1 MPSAASGAA
10 ADEPDVLAADAPEPD
25 APESDAPE
33 PDAAA
38 AGNAPPAAATEGV
51 DGAAAQALAFLADM
65 ASSCPL
71 AASGIKS
78 SFVAPTTSPIP
89 PTTSNHASIPRS
101 AYPLHT
107 SPPSFTS
114 HDTST
119 AVSSLRAY
127 SADLASRN
135 NVLHRGNRKNH
146 CRTSKASRRSHE
158 SPASRQSFVHFE
170 SANKSVRAAG
180 SHVAAAA
187 SDVAAAASDVAAAA
201 ASVAE
206 ASLDE
211 RVELGELEGRA
222 REEAE
227 AVQAAVFQAA
237 QELDDV
243 AAEAVAAADA
253 AAEGEGETREERG
266 QGLGGG
272 SADGRARTK
281 RLLQWARELNGGTP
295 PAPALRARENRVM
308 GCVAQVWLHVE
319 LEEDTSSTDGT
330 ELSRLKLRLQADSDS
345 DLTRG
350 ICQLLLEI
358 FNGRSVSAALAL
370 DSNGPAIKALTAAL
384 KPAAAGASSAKAAP
398 AVRTSTFVSLLLS
411 LQKRARA
418 LVAASLGRTPS
429 VAPLPSIVIGRGG
442 SITARGDF
450 AVTQAQ
456 YLRPNDAAVAAL
468 VTELSSKRIGVVAHF
483 YMDAEVQGVLVAAR
497 KSWPHIKISDSLVMA
512 DGALK
517 MAQEGCDY
525 IAVLGVDFMAEN
537 VRCVLE
543 KGGFAHVPVVRM
555 AASPI
560 GCSLADAARSDA
572 YERYLKEASTVP
584 KSLHVIYINTALDTK
599 AVAHHAVPTISCTS
613 SNVVQTVL
621 QVSQCDRGVK
631 AVAHHAVPTISC
643 TSSNVVQTVL
653 QVSNRHRRH
662 FPFHCHSRSRIL
674 VKLHIKTP
682 SSPPFIPIP
691 PTPPCFL
698 LFPPSWHMLKPRQ
711 AFAQVPD
718 LTLWYGPDTYMGAN
732 LVEMLQQLSTVPDDE
747 VRLLHPDH
755 TQASLRALL
764 PQIRYFQ
771 EGACI
776 VHDMFGQEVVSRLR
790 AAYSDA
796 FHTAHFE
803 VPGEMFALAMEARAR
818 GRGTVGSTQ
827 NILDFVTAR
836 TREALERGY
845 EGERLQF
852 VLGTETGMVTSIVQA
867 VQDELAKVESGSDG
881 AADVEVEIVFPVDSS
896 AVASTKEDVG
906 NNSSSG
912 SGGNGKAAGSVAAAM
927 LPVVPGVKGGEG
939 CSVTGGCA
947 SCPYMKM
954 NSLDALMSVCHML
967 GQDDA
972 RTRLAPYE
980 PDKFAE
986 PLGPGTVADL
996 GYLPILHMRH
1006 FQKTGRLSEEL
1017 VADILTRSQSQHE

>member
-1 MPSAASGAA
+1 MAASSVTTSLLGSPAFPVNLTPPTPSIHASTPRCSASPVTSAAS
-10 ADEPDVLAADAPEPD
+10 L
-25 APESDAPE
+25 
-33 PDAAA
+33 
-38 AGNAPPAAATEGV
+38 
-51 DGAAAQALAFLADM
+51 
-65 ASSCPL
+65 
-71 AASGIKS
+71 I
-78 SFVAPTTSPIP
+78 
-89 PTTSNHASIPRS
+89 
-101 AYPLHT
+101 
-107 SPPSFTS
+107 S
-114 HDTST
+114 HDSSP
-119 AVSSLRAY
+119 AVTSLRAY
-127 SADLASRN
+127 PTELAFRSSRM
-135 NVLHRGNRKNH
+135 HQKSRKN
-146 CRTSKASRRSHE
+146 RQAPKASRRFRE
-158 SPASRQSFVHFE
+158 SRPTVA
-170 SANKSVRAAG
+170 RAA
-180 SHVAAAA
+180 AN
-187 SDVAAAASDVAAAA
+187 DVAAA

-211 RVELGELEGRA
+211 RVELGALHGPA

-237 QELDDV
+237 ADLDTV
-243 AAEAVAAADA
+243 AAEAVAASGDVA
-253 AAEGEGETREERG
+253 ASEVSGEGEKREGEG
-266 QGLGGG
+266 QGLGG
-272 SADGRARTK
+272 SADGRARMK
-281 RLLQWARELNGGTP
+281 RLLQWARELHGGASP
-295 PAPALRARENRVM
+295 PPALRARENRVM
-308 GCVAQVWLHVE
+308 GCVAQVWLHVD
-319 LEEDTSSTDGT
+319 LEEDTSATDGSD
-330 ELSRLKLRLQADSDS
+330 LSRFRLRLQADSDS

-350 ICQLLLEI
+350 ICQLVLRIL
-358 FNGRSVSAALAL
+358 NGRSVSAALAL
-370 DSNGPAIKALTAAL
+370 DSNGPAVKALSAAL
-384 KPAAAGASSAKAAP
+384 KPAATAAAASSAKASP

-418 LVAASLGRTPS
+418 LAATALGRTPS

-456 YLRPNDAAVAAL
+456 YLKPNEAAVAAL
-468 VTELSSKRIGVVAHF
+468 VNELTSKRLGVVAHF

-517 MAQEGCDY
+517 MAQEGCDS

-555 AASPI
+555 APTAI
-560 GCSLADAARSDA
+560 GCSLADAARSEA
-572 YERYLKEASTVP
+572 YGRYLAEASAVP

-621 QVSQCDRGVK
+621 Q
-631 AVAHHAVPTISC
+631 
-643 TSSNVVQTVL
+643 
-653 QVSNRHRRH
+653 
-662 FPFHCHSRSRIL
+662 
-674 VKLHIKTP
+674 
-682 SSPPFIPIP
+682 
-691 PTPPCFL
+691 
-698 LFPPSWHMLKPRQ
+698 

-732 LVEMLQQLSTVPDDE
+732 LVEMLLQLSSLPDEE
-747 VRLLHPDH
+747 VRALHPDH

-764 PQIRYFQ
+764 PRIRYFQ

-776 VHDMFGQEVVSRLR
+776 VHDMFGHEVVSRLR

-836 TREALERGY
+836 TREALGRGY

-867 VQDELAKVESGSDG
+867 VQDELAKAESSADG
-881 AADVEVEIVFPVDSS
+881 AAASAAAAAAAAADVEVEIVFPVDSS
-896 AVASTKEDVG
+896 AVASTKEDS
-906 NNSSSG
+906 SSSG
-912 SGGNGKAAGSVAAAM
+912 RDSSSSGGNGKPLGSVAAAM

-972 RTRLAPYE
+972 LTHLGPYE

-1006 FQKTGRLSEEL
+1006 FQKTGRLSDDL
-1017 VADILTRSQSQHE
+1017 VADIMTRNQHQPSQ

>member
-1 MPSAASGAA
+1 
-10 ADEPDVLAADAPEPD
+10 
-25 APESDAPE
+25 
-33 PDAAA
+33 
-38 AGNAPPAAATEGV
+38 
-51 DGAAAQALAFLADM
+51 M

-78 SFVAPTTSPIP
+78 SFVAPTTTPIP

-101 AYPLHT
+101 SYPLHT
-107 SPPSFTS
+107 PSPSFRS

-119 AVSSLRAY
+119 A
-127 SADLASRN
+127 
-135 NVLHRGNRKNH
+135 
-146 CRTSKASRRSHE
+146 
-158 SPASRQSFVHFE
+158 

-180 SHVAAAA
+180 SH
-187 SDVAAAASDVAAAA
+187 VAAAASDVAAAA

-211 RVELGELEGRA
+211 RVELGALQGRA

-227 AVQAAVFQAA
+227 AVQAAVFRAA

-281 RLLQWARELNGGTP
+281 RLLQWARELHGGTP

-330 ELSRLKLRLQADSDS
+330 ELSRLNLRLQADSDS

-350 ICQLLLEI
+350 ICQLLIGI

-370 DSNGPAIKALTAAL
+370 DSNGPAVKALSAAL
-384 KPAAAGASSAKAAP
+384 KPAAAGASPGKAAP

-418 LVAASLGRTPS
+418 LAAEALGRTPS

-468 VTELSSKRIGVVAHF
+468 VKELSSKRVGVVAHF

-543 KGGFAHVPVVRM
+543 KGGFANVPVVRM

-621 QVSQCDRGVK
+621 Q
-631 AVAHHAVPTISC
+631 
-643 TSSNVVQTVL
+643 
-653 QVSNRHRRH
+653 
-662 FPFHCHSRSRIL
+662 
-674 VKLHIKTP
+674 
-682 SSPPFIPIP
+682 
-691 PTPPCFL
+691 
-698 LFPPSWHMLKPRQ
+698 

-764 PQIRYFQ
+764 PRIRYFQ

-881 AADVEVEIVFPVDSS
+881 SADVEVEIVFPVDSS
-896 AVASTKEDVG
+896 AVASTKEDG
-906 NNSSSG
+906 GDNSSSS
-912 SGGNGKAAGSVAAAM
+912 SGGNGKAAGSVAAAI

-967 GQDDA
+967 GQADA
-972 RTRLAPYE
+972 LTRLAPYE

-1006 FQKTGRLSEEL
+1006 FQRFNFCPSPCSCQRVLLPFPPLPPVICRLHPTPSPGLSAENGAF
-1017 VADILTRSQSQHE
+1017 VRRAGF

>member
-1 MPSAASGAA
+1 
-10 ADEPDVLAADAPEPD
+10 
-25 APESDAPE
+25 
-33 PDAAA
+33 
-38 AGNAPPAAATEGV
+38 
-51 DGAAAQALAFLADM
+51 M

-89 PTTSNHASIPRS
+89 PTSSNHASTLRS
-101 AYPLHT
+101 SYPLHT
-107 SPPSFTS
+107 PSPSFRS
-114 HDTST
+114 HDSSP

-127 SADLASRN
+127 SVDSASRN

-146 CRTSKASRRSHE
+146 RRTSKASRKFHE

-187 SDVAAAASDVAAAA
+187 SDVAAAA

-211 RVELGELEGRA
+211 RVELGALQGRA

-253 AAEGEGETREERG
+253 AVEGEGETREERG

-281 RLLQWARELNGGTP
+281 RLLQWARELHGGTP
-295 PAPALRARENRVM
+295 PPPALRARENRVM

-319 LEEDTSSTDGT
+319 LEEDTSSSDGT

-358 FNGRSVSAALAL
+358 FNGCSVSAALAL
-370 DSNGPAIKALTAAL
+370 DSNGPAVKALSAAL
-384 KPAAAGASSAKAAP
+384 KPAAAATAAAGATPAKAAP

-418 LVAASLGRTPS
+418 LAAAALGRTPS

-442 SITARGDF
+442 TITARGDF

-468 VTELSSKRIGVVAHF
+468 VTELSSKRVGVVAHF

-572 YERYLKEASTVP
+572 YERYLTEASTVP
-584 KSLHVIYINTALDTK
+584 NSLHVIYINTALDTK

-621 QVSQCDRGVK
+621 Q
-631 AVAHHAVPTISC
+631 
-643 TSSNVVQTVL
+643 
-653 QVSNRHRRH
+653 
-662 FPFHCHSRSRIL
+662 
-674 VKLHIKTP
+674 
-682 SSPPFIPIP
+682 
-691 PTPPCFL
+691 
-698 LFPPSWHMLKPRQ
+698 

-718 LTLWYGPDTYMGAN
+718 LALWYGPDTYMGAN
-732 LVEMLQQLSTVPDDE
+732 LVEMLQQLSSVPDDE

-764 PQIRYFQ
+764 PRIRYFQ

-776 VHDMFGQEVVSRLR
+776 VHDMFGEEVVSRLR

-896 AVASTKEDVG
+896 AVASTKEDGG
-906 NNSSSG
+906 NNGSTSSSSSSG

-967 GQDDA
+967 GRDDA
-972 RTRLAPYE
+972 LTRLAPYE

-1006 FQKTGRLSEEL
+1006 FQ
-1017 VADILTRSQSQHE
+1017 

>member
-1 MPSAASGAA
+1 
-10 ADEPDVLAADAPEPD
+10 
-25 APESDAPE
+25 
-33 PDAAA
+33 
-38 AGNAPPAAATEGV
+38 
-51 DGAAAQALAFLADM
+51 M

-107 SPPSFTS
+107 PPPSFTS

-180 SHVAAAA
+180 SH
-187 SDVAAAASDVAAAA
+187 VAAAASDVAAAA

-281 RLLQWARELNGGTP
+281 RLLQWARELHGGTP

-621 QVSQCDRGVK
+621 Q
-631 AVAHHAVPTISC
+631 
-643 TSSNVVQTVL
+643 
-653 QVSNRHRRH
+653 
-662 FPFHCHSRSRIL
+662 
-674 VKLHIKTP
+674 
-682 SSPPFIPIP
+682 
-691 PTPPCFL
+691 
-698 LFPPSWHMLKPRQ
+698 

-755 TQASLRALL
+755 TQASLCALL
-764 PQIRYFQ
+764 PRIRYFQ

-790 AAYSDA
+790 AAYSDS

>member
-1 MPSAASGAA
+1 
-10 ADEPDVLAADAPEPD
+10 
-25 APESDAPE
+25 
-33 PDAAA
+33 
-38 AGNAPPAAATEGV
+38 
-51 DGAAAQALAFLADM
+51 M

-78 SFVAPTTSPIP
+78 SFVAPTISPIP
-89 PTTSNHASIPRS
+89 PTTSNHASILRS
-101 AYPLHT
+101 SYPLHT
-107 SPPSFTS
+107 PSPSFRS

-127 SADLASRN
+127 SADSASRN

-146 CRTSKASRRSHE
+146 RRTSKASPRSHE

-187 SDVAAAASDVAAAA
+187 SDVAAAA

-211 RVELGELEGRA
+211 RVELGALEGRA

-227 AVQAAVFQAA
+227 AVQAAVFRAA

-281 RLLQWARELNGGTP
+281 RLLQWARELHGGTP

-319 LEEDTSSTDGT
+319 LEKDTSSTDGT
-330 ELSRLKLRLQADSDS
+330 ELSRLNLRLQADSDS

-350 ICQLLLEI
+350 ICQLLIGI

-370 DSNGPAIKALTAAL
+370 DSNGPAVKALSAAL
-384 KPAAAGASSAKAAP
+384 KPAAAGASPGKAAP

-418 LVAASLGRTPS
+418 LAAEALGRTPS

-468 VTELSSKRIGVVAHF
+468 VKELSNKRVGVVAHF

-572 YERYLKEASTVP
+572 YERYLTEASTVP

-621 QVSQCDRGVK
+621 Q
-631 AVAHHAVPTISC
+631 
-643 TSSNVVQTVL
+643 
-653 QVSNRHRRH
+653 
-662 FPFHCHSRSRIL
+662 
-674 VKLHIKTP
+674 
-682 SSPPFIPIP
+682 
-691 PTPPCFL
+691 
-698 LFPPSWHMLKPRQ
+698 

-732 LVEMLQQLSTVPDDE
+732 LVEMLQQLASVPDDE

-764 PQIRYFQ
+764 PRIRYFQ

-867 VQDELAKVESGSDG
+867 VQDELAKAESGSDG

-896 AVASTKEDVG
+896 AVASTKEDG
-906 NNSSSG
+906 SSISSSSSSSSG
-912 SGGNGKAAGSVAAAM
+912 SSGGNGKAAGSVAAAM

-967 GQDDA
+967 GRDDA
-972 RTRLAPYE
+972 LTRLAPYE

-1006 FQKTGRLSEEL
+1006 FQVPTKASTPTTFESTQKS
-1017 VADILTRSQSQHE
+1017 VQ

>member
-1 MPSAASGAA
+1 M
-10 ADEPDVLAADAPEPD
+10 
-25 APESDAPE
+25 
-33 PDAAA
+33 
-38 AGNAPPAAATEGV
+38 
-51 DGAAAQALAFLADM
+51 
-65 ASSCPL
+65 
-71 AASGIKS
+71 
-78 SFVAPTTSPIP
+78 
-89 PTTSNHASIPRS
+89 
-101 AYPLHT
+101 
-107 SPPSFTS
+107 
-114 HDTST
+114 
-119 AVSSLRAY
+119 
-127 SADLASRN
+127 
-135 NVLHRGNRKNH
+135 
-146 CRTSKASRRSHE
+146 SKASRKFHE

-187 SDVAAAASDVAAAA
+187 SDVAAAA

-211 RVELGELEGRA
+211 RVELGALQGRA

-253 AAEGEGETREERG
+253 AVEGEGETREERG

-281 RLLQWARELNGGTP
+281 RLLQWARELHGGTP
-295 PAPALRARENRVM
+295 PPPALRARENRVM

-319 LEEDTSSTDGT
+319 LEEDTSSSDGT

-350 ICQLLLEI
+350 ICHLLLEI
-358 FNGRSVSAALAL
+358 FNGCSVSAALAL
-370 DSNGPAIKALTAAL
+370 DSNGPAVKALSAAL
-384 KPAAAGASSAKAAP
+384 KPAAAATAAAGATPAKAAP

-418 LVAASLGRTPS
+418 LAAAALGRTPS

-442 SITARGDF
+442 TITARGDF

-468 VTELSSKRIGVVAHF
+468 VTELSSKRVGVVAHF

-572 YERYLKEASTVP
+572 YERYLTEASTVP

-621 QVSQCDRGVK
+621 QVSQSHRYAVQLVLCDWYVVSKHDSVVWAQWYSRHGR
-631 AVAHHAVPTISC
+631 PTWC
-643 TSSNVVQTVL
+643 
-653 QVSNRHRRH
+653 R
-662 FPFHCHSRSRIL
+662 PFCRCAAGISRS
-674 VKLHIKTP
+674 
-682 SSPPFIPIP
+682 
-691 PTPPCFL
+691 
-698 LFPPSWHMLKPRQ
+698 
-711 AFAQVPD
+711 
-718 LTLWYGPDTYMGAN
+718 
-732 LVEMLQQLSTVPDDE
+732 
-747 VRLLHPDH
+747 
-755 TQASLRALL
+755 
-764 PQIRYFQ
+764 
-771 EGACI
+771 
-776 VHDMFGQEVVSRLR
+776 
-790 AAYSDA
+790 
-796 FHTAHFE
+796 
-803 VPGEMFALAMEARAR
+803 
-818 GRGTVGSTQ
+818 GR
-827 NILDFVTAR
+827 
-836 TREALERGY
+836 
-845 EGERLQF
+845 
-852 VLGTETGMVTSIVQA
+852 
-867 VQDELAKVESGSDG
+867 
-881 AADVEVEIVFPVDSS
+881 
-896 AVASTKEDVG
+896 
-906 NNSSSG
+906 
-912 SGGNGKAAGSVAAAM
+912 
-927 LPVVPGVKGGEG
+927 
-939 CSVTGGCA
+939 
-947 SCPYMKM
+947 
-954 NSLDALMSVCHML
+954 
-967 GQDDA
+967 
-972 RTRLAPYE
+972 
-980 PDKFAE
+980 
-986 PLGPGTVADL
+986 
-996 GYLPILHMRH
+996 
-1006 FQKTGRLSEEL
+1006 
-1017 VADILTRSQSQHE
+1017 